1 MHLNQTLLC
10 LSINPFCMS
19 LVLGSS
25 HCFQSYYKVTII
37 LYSFLTEVTTPNTTG
52 VLADQNGN
60 MDFIEVT
67 IIKDTETYV
76 VELRWV
82 WDRNPHDEIP

>member
-1 MHLNQTLLC
+1 M
-10 LSINPFCMS
+10 
-19 LVLGSS
+19 
-25 HCFQSYYKVTII
+25 
-37 LYSFLTEVTTPNTTG
+37 TTPNTTG

-67 IIKDTETYV
+67 IIKDTETNV